1 MWFTYIIR
9 SQSHP
14 EQRYIGLTCDLNMR
28 LGQHNSGASPY
39 TATYQPWE
47 FETVI
52 GFNTKIKAHAFE
64 RYLKT
69 GSGYSFAKR
78 HF

>member
-14 EQRYIGLTCDLNMR
+14 GQRYIGLTKDLSAR
-28 LGQHNSGASPY
+28 LGQHNEGSSPH
-39 TATYQPWE
+39 TSKFRPWAL
-47 FETVI
+47 ETVI
-52 GFNTKIKAHAFE
+52 GFNSEAKASAFE

-69 GSGYSFAKR
+69 GSGFAFSKR